1 MPSASKLLCLLLPV
15 AVLTMAAAELS
26 PDKNWEKHCH
36 SCHGKDGRS
45 QTRLGKKSG
54 AKDLTDAAQQ
64 AKLTDEAVFKT
75 IKEGRKNAKGEE
87 KMEAFAGQMS
97 DAEITALVTY
107 VRGLA
112 KK

>member
-1 MPSASKLLCLLLPV
+1 MLPASKLLCLLLPV
-15 AVLTMAAAELS
+15 AVLTSAAAELS
-26 PDKNWEKHCH
+26 PGKNWEKHCLG
-36 SCHGKDGRS
+36 CHGKDGKS

-54 AKDLTDAAQQ
+54 AKDLTDAAGQ
-64 AKLTDEAVFKT
+64 AKITDAEVFKT

-97 DAEITALVTY
+97 DAEISALVAY